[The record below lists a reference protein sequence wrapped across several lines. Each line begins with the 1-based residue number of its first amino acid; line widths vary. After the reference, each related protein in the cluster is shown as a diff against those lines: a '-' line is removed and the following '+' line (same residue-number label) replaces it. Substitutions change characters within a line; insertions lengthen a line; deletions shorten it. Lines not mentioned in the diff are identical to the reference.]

1 MKTFEV
7 DVNINGK
14 ITFEVQAHNKKAA
27 QAKVDELLG
36 NTALKEALEKYQN
49 NITLNSKVR
58 DNRDLE
64 RQKGDYK
71 MPYQKRIP
79 PVKVELSIEKFNLLV
94 EMLTRYT
101 QMSNERVAQL
111 ATKMKDKLLRYSIPR
126 TEEEQ

>member
-14 ITFEVQAHNKKAA
+14 ITFEVQAHNKKEA
-27 QAKVDELLG
+27 QATVDELLG

-64 RQKGDYK
+64 R
-71 MPYQKRIP
+71 
-79 PVKVELSIEKFNLLV
+79 
-94 EMLTRYT
+94 
-101 QMSNERVAQL
+101 
-111 ATKMKDKLLRYSIPR
+111 
-126 TEEEQ
+126 

>member
-1 MKTFEV
+1 
-7 DVNINGK
+7 
-14 ITFEVQAHNKKAA
+14 
-27 QAKVDELLG
+27 
-36 NTALKEALEKYQN
+36 
-49 NITLNSKVR
+49 
-58 DNRDLE
+58 
-64 RQKGDYK
+64 

-126 TEEEQ
+126 TEEEQETKVDIRFYPNEPAEIIYMLIYNVEDLQISTNYFEALQKVREAKKQEMNNE

>member
-14 ITFEVQAHNKKAA
+14 ITFEVQAHNRKEA

-64 RQKGDYK
+64 R
-71 MPYQKRIP
+71 
-79 PVKVELSIEKFNLLV
+79 
-94 EMLTRYT
+94 
-101 QMSNERVAQL
+101 
-111 ATKMKDKLLRYSIPR
+111 
-126 TEEEQ
+126 